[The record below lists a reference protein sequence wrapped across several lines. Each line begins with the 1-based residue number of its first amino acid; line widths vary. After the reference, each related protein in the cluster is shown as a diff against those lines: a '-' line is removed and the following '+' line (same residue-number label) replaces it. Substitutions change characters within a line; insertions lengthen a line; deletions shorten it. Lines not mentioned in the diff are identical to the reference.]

1 MRRVV
6 RWLAGV
12 PILLWALPV
21 LANEGPATALDYRAP
36 TAGLGGASLL
46 FVNLYNDKRLVFAI
60 VCTAMMALFGL
71 IIGITVDALLAS
83 LGLKATKQGH
93 RE

>member
-6 RWLAGV
+6 TWLTGV
-12 PILLWALPV
+12 PILLWALPA
-21 LANEGPATALDYRAP
+21 LASEGPATALDYRAP
-36 TAGLGGASLL
+36 TEGLAGASLL

-60 VCTAMMALFGL
+60 VCTAMMATCGL
-71 IIGITVDALLAS
+71 IIGITVDAILSS